1 MLPAENGNGGLRP
14 CSWAFP
20 HVHLL
25 CSNFQTW
32 SCLSQA
38 GEEKWFPSGKGPI
51 AEGKGV
57 DGREMKEVW
66 RHTWAAYTSEV
77 KTNKKTTFVYSC
89 DSWFLRVKKSQ
100 DTEASSFPPWL
111 TLHGAG
117 CSDWEQCLA
126 ISALAC
132 PPGQLFRTTKSNNWT
147 VSWEE
152 RSGNVGAGTT
162 ARRAAKQLS
171 SCKCYEYR
179 TQPTGHLLWLF
190 PWQPESS
197 PGTMAAFS
205 ETLYFILR

>member
-1 MLPAENGNGGLRP
+1 MADFGHVPEHFHMCICSAPTSRPGLVCHRLERK
-14 CSWAFP
+14 SGSLQGRA
-20 HVHLL
+20 LL
-25 CSNFQTW
+25 RKGRVW
-32 SCLSQA
+32 M
-38 GEEKWFPSGKGPI
+38 GEKW
-51 AEGKGV
+51 
-57 DGREMKEVW
+57 R
-66 RHTWAAYTSEV
+66 RSEDTLELLILL
-77 KTNKKTTFVYSC
+77 KSKQTKKTPFVYSC